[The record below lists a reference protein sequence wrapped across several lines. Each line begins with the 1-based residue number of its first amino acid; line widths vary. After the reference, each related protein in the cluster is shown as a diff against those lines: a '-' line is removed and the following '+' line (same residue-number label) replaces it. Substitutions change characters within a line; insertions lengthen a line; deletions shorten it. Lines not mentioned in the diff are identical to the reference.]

1 MKELAIIVW
10 FVLLMVLFGGFIPFL
25 IVAVMTFIMIIAFA
39 LIPGLDEKIDR
50 INEKVDKLLGL
61 K

>member
-1 MKELAIIVW
+1 MKELAVIVW

-25 IVAVMTFIMIIAFA
+25 IVGVMTLIMIFAFA
-39 LIPGLDEKIDR
+39 LIPNLDEKIDR
-50 INEKVDKLLGL
+50 FNDKVDKLLGL